1 MNAFRP
7 KKHTPLRVKLLAV
20 FAIASLLVS
29 GLTFA
34 IWWAGAAITWPS
46 APAGEAEGGA
56 ITRYLYNIIGNNGA
70 WKSCTN
76 SGVVIWFDADG
87 TPRCS
92 SVSSLLM
99 ATSISSFT
107 ASNNAIISWSPVT
120 LTWSVTNA
128 SSCSATN
135 TTNSNQWSGSKSVGI
150 SQTGSVSPTSTTTY
164 TLQCSGASGLFSD
177 TKTVTVTVYQ
187 NPTISSF
194 SANSTS
200 IAAGSSTQL
209 SWTTSNVT
217 GWCTLNPGSVAKS
230 ANDSHV
236 VTPTSNTIYS
246 LTCTGFNN
254 ATVTSSSVTITVNEP
269 PSLIFES
276 STSVA
281 YNESAALAWSI
292 TNATSC
298 TASNF
303 TLPNA
308 YLTTNL
314 SIILDNLTATQTYTL
329 SCTGPGG
336 STSKSV
342 TVNVA
347 NPKVPNVTL
356 IASSTSVYNN
366 AKNVDLTWTV
376 SNATSC
382 TASSW
387 WSWDKSIY
395 GGSTVVL
402 PANSTTTTYTLTCNG
417 QWGTSDTKSVSV
429 MAVAPITPSV
439 TLTASST
446 SVYNDVSVTLSW
458 TASNATSCTASSIPG
473 WSWWD
478 WSKSISGGSQT
489 IYPIDDRSTTYTL
502 TCNGQSGTSDTKS
515 VTVDSARMP
524 EVSISLSKTTWPN
537 ILSWDVSFARTCTA
551 NNFSFPNGFIHFGYN
566 WTSSTEVYPSITTTT
581 TYSITCSASAGPPVT
596 RSVDSIGNPIQLTPF
611 SMDYNI
617 TPSIVMPTWPIDFSD
632 LPGNINFGSFGW

>member
-1 MNAFRP
+1 MRFLKNIFHRRSRLDRLINAFRP
-7 KKHTPLRVKLLAV
+7 KKHPPLRVKLLAV

-34 IWWAGAAITWPS
+34 VGWVGAAITWPS
-46 APAGEAEGGA
+46 TPAWEASGGA
-56 ITRYLYNIIGNNGA
+56 IMGYLKNA
-70 WKSCTN
+70 FWDATTQTEKVCTN
-76 SGVVIWFDADG
+76 SGVVRWFKTDG
-87 TPRCS
+87 TPICS

-200 IAAGSSTQL
+200 IAATSNTQL

-217 GWCTLNPGSVAKS
+217 GWCILNPGSISKL
-230 ANDSHV
+230 ANDNIT
-236 VTPTSNTIYS
+236 VTPTITTEYQI
-246 LTCTGFNN
+246 TCTGFNN
-254 ATVTSSSVTITVNEP
+254 ATVTSSSVTITVNQP
-269 PSLIFES
+269 PSLIFRVDGGS

-281 YNESAALAWSI
+281 YGGSAALAWLT

-314 SIILDNLTATQTYTL
+314 GIVLDNLTATKTYTL

-336 STSKSV
+336 STSQSV

-347 NPKVPNVTL
+347 NPKVPSVTL
-356 IASSTSVYNN
+356 TASSTSVYNN
-366 AKNVDLTWTV
+366 AKDVTLSWTASNV
-376 SNATSC
+376 TSC

-387 WSWDKSIY
+387 WSWDKSIF
-395 GGSTVVL
+395 GGSTLVL
-402 PANSTTTTYTLTCNG
+402 PANSTTTTYTITCNG

-429 MAVAPITPSV
+429 VAVAPKVPSV
-439 TLTASST
+439 T
-446 SVYNDVSVTLSW
+446 
-458 TASNATSCTASSIPG
+458 
-473 WSWWD
+473 
-478 WSKSISGGSQT
+478 
-489 IYPIDDRSTTYTL
+489 
-502 TCNGQSGTSDTKS
+502 
-515 VTVDSARMP
+515 
-524 EVSISLSKTTWPN
+524 
-537 ILSWDVSFARTCTA
+537 
-551 NNFSFPNGFIHFGYN
+551 
-566 WTSSTEVYPSITTTT
+566 
-581 TYSITCSASAGPPVT
+581 
-596 RSVDSIGNPIQLTPF
+596 
-611 SMDYNI
+611 
-617 TPSIVMPTWPIDFSD
+617 
-632 LPGNINFGSFGW
+632 